1 MDENCVGDLFKTST
15 PRKPIIL
22 IVILLIAYYT
32 AVLTQ
37 KIDSGNSGEK

>member
-22 IVILLIAYYT
+22 IVILLIAYT